1 MKPLSI
7 FITATLLI
15 SGITTT
21 SAQRDKPNEE
31 KIIMH
36 PIPKT
41 EQNPFGM
48 QMPLPDTW
56 AFHNNVPPGSPIIT
70 GSYGTEV
77 YKFPAPKDFLFAND
91 SATLKYYQDAI
102 GLPARKPQGIDK
114 IIENDL
120 KPLVA
125 ENGYRFLKQYPLR
138 NIAVNIS
145 EFAVSLFNALQLN
158 SIIQVTG
165 TEWTD
170 KDGNMLLIVLQYTE
184 TGSTSDIL
192 SWGYEAYSL
201 QASSIEFEKA
211 RDHFIYGLS
220 NVQYNP
226 DDIKA
231 YNQVQKEQWYKQ
243 QGYEEPY
250 DTVKDYTQDRI
261 GE

>member
-1 MKPLSI
+1 MKSISI
-7 FITATLLI
+7 FITAILLLC
-15 SGITTT
+15 GLTRT
-21 SAQRDKPNEE
+21 SAQNNQSEE
-31 KIIMH
+31 IIVMH

-56 AFHNNVPPGSPIIT
+56 AFHNNVPAGNPIIT
-70 GSYGTEV
+70 GTYGTKI

-102 GLPARKPQGIDK
+102 GLPARKPQGIDT

-120 KPLVA
+120 KPLVE

-165 TEWTD
+165 TEWID

-201 QASSIEFEKA
+201 QASSMEFENA

-243 QGYEEPY
+243 QGYEESFG
-250 DTVKDYTQDRI
+250 TTENQIQDSI
-261 GE
+261 TE